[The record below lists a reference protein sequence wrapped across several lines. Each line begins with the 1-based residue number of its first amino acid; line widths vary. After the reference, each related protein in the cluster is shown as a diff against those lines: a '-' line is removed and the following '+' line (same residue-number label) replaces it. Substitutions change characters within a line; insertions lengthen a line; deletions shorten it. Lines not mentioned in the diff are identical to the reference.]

1 GQWCTRVPLICFG
14 TVEWHLPDRCLLQFG
29 REQCIPLE
37 VPDSQR
43 AFHGRDGRQGLAI
56 GPRSW
61 RTSSRFGRTNNYRIL
76 SLQIKWAEWGIMT
89 HTWIDIGKHRFIT

>member
-1 GQWCTRVPLICFG
+1 MAEMVGKV
-14 TVEWHLPDRCLLQFG
+14 
-29 REQCIPLE
+29 
-37 VPDSQR
+37 
-43 AFHGRDGRQGLAI
+43 LAI

-61 RTSSRFGRTNNYRIL
+61 RTSSRFGRTDNYRIL